1 MEHEIFRFDSPL
13 GRVERTPKPTDYP
26 ASVLLGKGTATPPI
40 WRPADAGNIPITMQD
55 KQPAC
60 GGYSGQYSLVLYL
73 YRQLVALGQ
82 IPSYLPLSP
91 RAAYAL
97 EKTVDGLGI
106 EVQGTDIEA
115 VAKMRVLL
123 GICLEA
129 MFGSDTSLALDVFDN
144 WQLASA
150 EAKADALSRATG
162 ESYFFL
168 GKAPTFQ
175 SIKDAIFNYGDAI
188 LEVQVGEEWYT
199 SQYGKVIPVGQT
211 SWAADDILPLVPPK
225 NIIDGHFID
234 ATMFEAA
241 SIYGPNS
248 WSEQWGLKGWFEL
261 QENYMPFVV
270 NGVFFHKIAPSVKQA
285 LSTQQLSHAQQ
296 IIQDIEEALGLI
308 RREMAQALPK
318 VENP

>member
-1 MEHEIFRFDSPL
+1 MEQEIFRFDSPL

-26 ASVLLGKGTATPPI
+26 ASVLLGKGGATPEI
-40 WRPADAGNIPITMQD
+40 WRPADAGNISITMQD

-82 IPSYLPLSP
+82 IPSYVPLSP

-106 EVQGTDIEA
+106 ETQGTDIEA

-123 GICLEA
+123 GACLES

-144 WQLASA
+144 WKLSSDA
-150 EAKADALSRATG
+150 AKADALSRATG

-168 GKAPTFQ
+168 GRAPTFQ
-175 SIKDAIFNYGDAI
+175 SVKDAIYNYGDVL

-199 SQYGKVIPVGQT
+199 SPSGVT
-211 SWAADDILPLVPPK
+211 SWAAKDILPLRPPK
-225 NIIDGHFID
+225 AVIDGHFID
-234 ATMFEAA
+234 ATQFDAEN
-241 SIYGPNS
+241 IYGPNS
-248 WSEQWGLKGWFEL
+248 WSKQWGDNGWFQL
-261 QENYMPFVV
+261 QDNYMPFVV
-270 NGVFFHKIAPSVKQA
+270 NGVFFHKVPHVTVQKA
-285 LSTQQLSHAQQ
+285 LTTQQFTLAKE
-296 IIQDIEEALGLI
+296 IMQDIQTALGLI

-318 VENP
+318 VETT